1 MFCFIKKCVI
11 LCGILIKGRLLIM
24 KVNKILAFMFIL
36 ELCII
41 PLQGCGAKSITADS
55 TETQETQAQIDD
67 AYGKGLSFTYND
79 YADNVLSLSY
89 NLKQNADGSWQLSV
103 SGQNA
108 HVNGTKVISDNNA
121 NEFFYYLLHET
132 NIATYKDYNK
142 TDDSITSDVAW
153 WFNLNIYYDKD
164 SIVAYGYM
172 MHPSDYDDIR
182 VQITEYLNDLF
193 KNA

>member
-1 MFCFIKKCVI
+1 M
-11 LCGILIKGRLLIM
+11 
-24 KVNKILAFMFIL
+24 
-36 ELCII
+36 
-41 PLQGCGAKSITADS
+41 
-55 TETQETQAQIDD
+55 
-67 AYGKGLSFTYND
+67 
-79 YADNVLSLSY
+79 LSLSY

-121 NEFFYYLLHET
+121 NGFFYYLLHEI
-132 NIATYKDYNK
+132 NIATYKGYNK

>member
-1 MFCFIKKCVI
+1 
-11 LCGILIKGRLLIM
+11 M

-41 PLQGCGAKSITADS
+41 PLQGICPTLFIMAFG
-55 TETQETQAQIDD
+55 
-67 AYGKGLSFTYND
+67 
-79 YADNVLSLSY
+79 
-89 NLKQNADGSWQLSV
+89 
-103 SGQNA
+103 
-108 HVNGTKVISDNNA
+108 
-121 NEFFYYLLHET
+121 
-132 NIATYKDYNK
+132 YNK

>member
-1 MFCFIKKCVI
+1 
-11 LCGILIKGRLLIM
+11 M
-24 KVNKILAFMFIL
+24 KVNKILAFIFIL

-55 TETQETQAQIDD
+55 TETQETQARIDD

-79 YADNVLSLSY
+79 YAD
-89 NLKQNADGSWQLSV
+89 
-103 SGQNA
+103 
-108 HVNGTKVISDNNA
+108 KVISDNNA
-121 NEFFYYLLHET
+121 NGFFYYLLHEI
-132 NIATYKDYNK
+132 NIATYKGYNK